1 MAQKIKY
8 TQKELK
14 RNDKFR
20 EIAAKGLNVL
30 IKNFNKILIFTGLV
44 IIILIGIYFY
54 SNFKEKETI
63 EANKMFDSA
72 FEKFQNGNQIDALNE
87 FDLLTKE
94 FPNEKISTL
103 ALYYAGVISND
114 LGNYEGSIHY
124 LNKFLKNN
132 STDQLLNDAALYAI
146 GLSSYNLENW
156 ENSIKYLSQI
166 NSNGSPYEH
175 NGKLHLG
182 FAYEKIGQKDKA
194 EEIFN
199 EILINQSAAGNSVNL
214 Q

>member
-14 RNDKFR
+14 RDDKFR
-20 EIAAKGLNVL
+20 EIAAKGLSVL
-30 IKNFNKILIFTGLV
+30 SRNFNKILIFTGLV
-44 IIILIGIYFY
+44 IIILIGIYVY
-54 SNFKEKETI
+54 SNFKEKETA

-72 FEKFQNGNQIDALNE
+72 FEKFKNGNKIDALNE
-87 FDLLTKE
+87 FNLLTKE
-94 FPNEKISTL
+94 FSNEKISIL

-114 LGNYEGSIHY
+114 LGNYEGSILY

-132 STDQLLNDAALYAI
+132 SNDQLLNDAALYAI
-146 GLSSYNLENW
+146 GLSSYNLEKW
-156 ENSIKYLSQI
+156 EDSIKYLSKI

-175 NGKLHLG
+175 NGKLHLA
-182 FAYEKIGQKDKA
+182 FAYEKIGKKDKA

-199 EILINQSAAGNSVNL
+199 EILINQSAAGNSVIL

>member
-14 RNDKFR
+14 RDDKFR

-30 IKNFNKILIFTGLV
+30 SQNFNKILIFTGLV
-44 IIILIGIYFY
+44 IIVLIGIYVY
-54 SNFKEKETI
+54 NNFKEKETI
-63 EANKMFDSA
+63 EATKMFDSA
-72 FEKFQNGNQIDALNE
+72 FEKFKNGNKLDALNE
-87 FDLLTKE
+87 FSLLTKE
-94 FPNEKISTL
+94 YPSEKISTV
-103 ALYYAGVISND
+103 ALYYAGVINYD
-114 LGNYEGSIHY
+114 LGNYKVSIQY
-124 LNKFLKNN
+124 LRKFLKSNN
-132 STDQLLNDAALYAI
+132 SDQLLNDAALYAI
-146 GLSSYNLENW
+146 GLLSYNLEKW
-156 ENSIKYLSQI
+156 EDSIKYLSRI

-175 NGKLHLG
+175 NGRLHLG

-199 EILINQSAAGNSVNL
+199 EILINQSATGNPIYL

>member
-20 EIAAKGLNVL
+20 EIAAKGLSVL
-30 IKNFNKILIFTGLV
+30 SRNFNKILIFIGLV
-44 IIILIGIYFY
+44 IIIMIGIYVY
-54 SNFKEKETI
+54 NNFKEKETI

-72 FEKFQNGNQIDALNE
+72 FEKFQNGNQNDALNE
-87 FDLLTKE
+87 FNLLTKE

-182 FAYEKIGQKDKA
+182 FAYEKIGQNDKA

-199 EILINQSAAGNSVNL
+199 EILINQSATGNSVNL